1 MTEYKHIPVLYNE
14 VLTGLKINP
23 QGIYFDGTLG
33 GAGHSEGILKRL
45 TTGKLI
51 ATDKD
56 NAAIENARKKL
67 ADYADKLFLINDDYK
82 NIIGHLKKM
91 GISALD
97 GILLDLGVS
106 SYQIDTPERGFSYI
120 NDAPL
125 DMRMDTSQSKNA
137 YQVINEYDEGELA
150 DILFNYG
157 EEKYAK
163 KIASKIVS
171 QRKIKP
177 IESTLELA
185 ELVNSCIPPK
195 ERYARGNPAKR
206 IFQAVRIEVNDE
218 LKGLK
223 EFISEIVIF
232 YLKKG
237 GRMCVITFHSLED
250 RIVKHCFKELETDCI
265 CDKRLPMCVCNKRKE
280 IEIITKKPICG
291 EKEADINKRASSAR
305 LRIIERV

>member
-137 YQVINEYDEGELA
+137 YQVINEYDERELA

>member
-137 YQVINEYDEGELA
+137 YQVINEYDERELA

-250 RIVKHCFKELETDCI
+250 RIVKHCFGNWKQTVYAISVCRCAYAIKE
-265 CDKRLPMCVCNKRKE
+265 R
-280 IEIITKKPICG
+280 
-291 EKEADINKRASSAR
+291 R
-305 LRIIERV
+305 LRL